1 MISRRLLLGAGLAAP
16 FVASGIRPAAAQGFP
31 ERPIRYLVPYTPG
44 ATNDNVARTMAR
56 ALLPKLGQ
64 PVVVENKA
72 GAGGAVGARFVAE
85 ARPDGHVLLNASA
98 ANLTIAPHLNAVGY
112 DPIRSFAPVASAGEA
127 FALVAVNPDLPVRS
141 IAELIA
147 YGRKHP
153 GELNYASPGI
163 GSVAQL
169 RAALLADEAGF
180 DAVHVPFP
188 GSAPASTSVIAGDCH
203 LIIDPV
209 AAPHVEAGRLRAL
222 AVVGATRWDAFPDV
236 PTLGELGLAQ
246 DWPGSGWFAMF
257 APAGT
262 PAPVVARL
270 NAAFNDSLA
279 EPETEAALRRL
290 GLRPERLAP
299 EELAQRLAADH
310 AAVGRALRRL
320 RIA

>member
-16 FVASGIRPAAAQGFP
+16 FLASGAAPARAQGFP
-31 ERPIRYLVPYTPG
+31 DRPIRYLVPFTPG

-56 ALLPKLGQ
+56 ALLTKLGQ

-72 GAGGAVGARFVAE
+72 GAGGAVGARYVAE
-85 ARPDGHVLLNASA
+85 AKPDGHVLLNASA
-98 ANLTIAPHLNAVGY
+98 ANLTIAPHLNPVGY

-127 FALVAVNPDLPVRS
+127 SALVAVNADLPVRS
-141 IAELIA
+141 VAELIA

-153 GELNYASPGI
+153 GALNYASPGI

-169 RAALLADEAGF
+169 RAALLTDEAGI

-188 GSAPASTSVIAGDCH
+188 GSAPAATSVIAGDCH
-203 LIIDPV
+203 LIIDPI
-209 AAPHVEAGRLRAL
+209 AAQHVEAGRLRAL
-222 AVVGATRWDAFPDV
+222 AVVGTTRWDAFPDV
-236 PTLGELGLAQ
+236 PTLGELGFAH

-257 APAGT
+257 APAAT

-279 EPETEAALRRL
+279 EPEVDAALRRF
-290 GLRPERLAP
+290 GLRPERLSP

-310 AAVGRALRRL
+310 AAVGRALQRL